1 MRFSSRTLHGVTALL
16 LAALACTASGRAA
29 GRKPGILC
37 RESASAK
44 ASPLSV
50 DRIFSGKEF
59 DEERLRLFHWSN
71 RTSDYFTLDGPAG
84 GGKARNLVR
93 NDPAT
98 GKKEVVVPAEAL
110 IPPGGTVPLTVD
122 DFEFSA
128 DESKVLIYTNS
139 KRVWRQNTRGDY
151 WYVDLGT
158 HRLQKLG
165 GDAAASTLMFAR
177 LSPDGT
183 RVAYVHENNLY
194 VQQLRDMRITA
205 LTTDGSGS
213 IVNGTADWANE
224 EELDIRDGFRWSPDG
239 REIVFWQFDTTGVRR
254 FHLLKGTE
262 NGYPQVLSFP
272 YPKVGETNSA
282 TRLGVVSATGGPV
295 RWLDVPGDPRDHY
308 LPHAEWTRGGAEIL
322 LQQFNRLQ
330 NTNRVMLAN
339 PKTGMTHPV
348 LTETDAAW
356 LENDNPVRW
365 GGRGRDFLWLSDR
378 GGWRHAYLADVDG
391 KRFSRVTEGDYDVIG
406 IEAVDT
412 ADGWL
417 YYAAS
422 PRNPTQRYL
431 YRTRLDGGKPERLS
445 PASQPGWHTYHFSPN
460 THWAVHTYSTF
471 TTPPVMQLVRLPQHQ
486 VVRVLAD
493 NRKLRERLAALRKP
507 SAEFLRLDIGEGTV
521 LDAWCLKPPDFDSE
535 KKYPLLFHVYGE
547 PQGQTVRDVWQGQ
560 GGLWH
565 WMLAQQGCL
574 VASVDNRGTM
584 APRGR
589 AWRKAAYRQI
599 GILAPRDQA
608 AAVHALLQ
616 QWPFADARRV
626 GIWGWS
632 GGGSMSLNAIF
643 RYPEIYSTAIAV
655 APNAS
660 QLLYDTIYQERYMGL
675 PKDNVEGYR
684 DGSPLTHAHRL
695 QGNLL
700 VVHGTADDNG
710 HYLGTEML
718 IDELVAHN
726 KHFTVMPYPSRSHSI
741 NEGTNTTRHLYGLLT
756 RYLNEHLLESGSQ
769 PAPGPTI
776 QNTMRVM
783 NKHSIQADRSPQNH

>member
-1 MRFSSRTLHGVTALL
+1 
-16 LAALACTASGRAA
+16 
-29 GRKPGILC
+29 
-37 RESASAK
+37 
-44 ASPLSV
+44 
-50 DRIFSGKEF
+50 
-59 DEERLRLFHWSN
+59 
-71 RTSDYFTLDGPAG
+71 
-84 GGKARNLVR
+84 
-93 NDPAT
+93 
-98 GKKEVVVPAEAL
+98 
-110 IPPGGTVPLTVD
+110 
-122 DFEFSA
+122 
-128 DESKVLIYTNS
+128 
-139 KRVWRQNTRGDY
+139 
-151 WYVDLGT
+151 
-158 HRLQKLG
+158 
-165 GDAAASTLMFAR
+165 
-177 LSPDGT
+177 
-183 RVAYVHENNLY
+183 
-194 VQQLRDMRITA
+194 
-205 LTTDGSGS
+205 
-213 IVNGTADWANE
+213 
-224 EELDIRDGFRWSPDG
+224 
-239 REIVFWQFDTTGVRR
+239 
-254 FHLLKGTE
+254 
-262 NGYPQVLSFP
+262 
-272 YPKVGETNSA
+272 
-282 TRLGVVSATGGPV
+282 
-295 RWLDVPGDPRDHY
+295 
-308 LPHAEWTRGGAEIL
+308 
-322 LQQFNRLQ
+322 
-330 NTNRVMLAN
+330 MLAD

-365 GGRGRDFLWLSDR
+365 AGRSHDFVWLSDR
-378 GGWRHAYLADVDG
+378 DGWRHAYLAGADG
-391 KRFSRVTEGDYDVIG
+391 KRFSRITEGDCDVIG
-406 IEAVDT
+406 IEAVDA

-422 PRNPTQRYL
+422 PRNPTQRNL

-445 PASQPGWHTYHFSPN
+445 PANQPGWHTYNFSPDA
-460 THWAVHTYSTF
+460 HWAVHTYSTF
-471 TTPPVMQLVRLPQHQ
+471 TTTPVMELVRLPQHQ

-507 SAEFLRLDIGEGTV
+507 SADFLRLDIGEGTV
-521 LDAWCLKPPDFDSE
+521 LDAWCLKPPDFDPA

-560 GGLWH
+560 EGLWH

-608 AAVHALLQ
+608 AAVHALLR

-726 KHFTVMPYPSRSHSI
+726 KHFTVMPYPGRSHSMS
-741 NEGTNTTRHLYGLLT
+741 EGTNTTRHLYGLLT

-776 QNTMRVM
+776 QDTMRVM
-783 NKHSIQADRSPQNH
+783 NKHSIQADRSQQNH